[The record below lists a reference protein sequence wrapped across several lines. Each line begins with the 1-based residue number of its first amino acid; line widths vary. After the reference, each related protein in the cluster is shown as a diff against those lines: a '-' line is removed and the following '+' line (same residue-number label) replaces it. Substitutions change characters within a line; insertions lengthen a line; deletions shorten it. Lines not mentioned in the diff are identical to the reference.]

1 MNDQHQQQRPQS
13 AEESTRARDLIDD
26 DDGLP
31 PGDPLPPWA
40 EDEGE
45 EMQASVHF
53 DASPASPA
61 VTAPPQPPPQPI
73 VVDDDGA
80 DENAVQRSKAL
91 ELDVPPDKVCGG
103 CVRVLQ
109 NIVYELRRTDL
120 SRSNDGAMRAVELAQ
135 ALTSRTRVIRALQE
149 RLKTSHGAQ
158 VWVMLVRCA
167 GVLELIARDL
177 RETTAGH
184 HRPGAQAGKAV
195 ALSKQAQSLQ
205 QLSVRLKPQQEVATW
220 GQDVIY

>member
-1 MNDQHQQQRPQS
+1 M
-13 AEESTRARDLIDD
+13 
-26 DDGLP
+26 
-31 PGDPLPPWA
+31 
-40 EDEGE
+40 
-45 EMQASVHF
+45 
-53 DASPASPA
+53 
-61 VTAPPQPPPQPI
+61 
-73 VVDDDGA
+73 
-80 DENAVQRSKAL
+80 
-91 ELDVPPDKVCGG
+91 PPDKVCGG

-120 SRSNDGAMRAVELAQ
+120 SHSNDGAMRAVELAQ

-177 RETTAGH
+177 RETTVGR

-195 ALSKQAQSLQ
+195 ALTKQAQHLQ
-205 QLSVRLKPQQEVATW
+205 QLSVRLRPQQEVATW